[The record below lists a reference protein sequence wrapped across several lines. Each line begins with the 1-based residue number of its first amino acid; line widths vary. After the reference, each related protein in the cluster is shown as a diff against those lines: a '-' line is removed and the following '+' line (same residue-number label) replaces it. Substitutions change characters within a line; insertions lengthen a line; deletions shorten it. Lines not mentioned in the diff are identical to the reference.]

1 MEPVMSN
8 VGTLDRIMRV
18 IVGMALVLLPTITG
32 LAIWSGIAAAV
43 GAILVVTALFG
54 FCPIY
59 ALFGLS
65 SKRRAEQ

>member
-1 MEPVMSN
+1 MSN
-8 VGTLDRIMRV
+8 IGTLDRIMRV

>member
-1 MEPVMSN
+1 MSN